1 MEEKNVM
8 EELLEDSKKR
18 TTCARIAA
26 FAATGVFI
34 AVVVVCLLVVP
45 RMFQL
50 MNEADELVISA
61 ETALTEISAMTTNIT
76 ETSTSMNTFITE
88 NSQTIS
94 DAISGINEIDIATLN
109 EAIQDLKDAVE
120 PFANLMNRFK

>member
-8 EELLEDSKKR
+8 EELLADSKKR
-18 TTCARIAA
+18 TTYAWIAA
-26 FAATGVFI
+26 FAATGIFI
-34 AVVVVCLLVVP
+34 AVVAVCLLVVP
-45 RMFQL
+45 KMFQL
-50 MNEADELVISA
+50 MNEADELVTSA

-76 ETSTSMNTFITE
+76 ETSTGMNTFITE

-94 DAISGINEIDIATLN
+94 DAISGINEIDIETLN

>member
-8 EELLEDSKKR
+8 EELLADSKKR
-18 TTCARIAA
+18 TTYARIAA
-26 FAATGVFI
+26 FVATGIFI
-34 AVVVVCLLVVP
+34 AVVAVCLLVVP
-45 RMFQL
+45 KMFQL
-50 MNEADELVISA
+50 MNEADELVTSA

-76 ETSTSMNTFITE
+76 ETSTGMNTFITE

-94 DAISGINEIDIATLN
+94 DAISGINEIDIETLN